1 MGRGPGKGLRRRQ
14 HSLLAGRV
22 GFTARGGACHLC
34 LTWCCLLAGRAR
46 SVRGSYAERDIGEGV
61 SERSNE
67 NARKV
72 SGAAVAHALP
82 CGERASVF
90 CFPGYGQ
97 PERKPGSGE
106 AIQACATPPER
117 PVWCL
122 VEGGR
127 GSCSDHIQGERGG
140 LHDPPSQEGTPP
152 TTPPPPR
159 EASRPRETITSAG
172 KREALPTFGCPT
184 MKGSAAGPDLCL

>member
-1 MGRGPGKGLRRRQ
+1 M
-14 HSLLAGRV
+14 
-22 GFTARGGACHLC
+22 
-34 LTWCCLLAGRAR
+34 
-46 SVRGSYAERDIGEGV
+46 RGSYAERDIGEGV

-72 SGAAVAHALP
+72 SGAADAHGLP

-122 VEGGR
+122 VEG
-127 GSCSDHIQGERGG
+127 
-140 LHDPPSQEGTPP
+140 EGVVLITYKGKGAVF
-152 TTPPPPR
+152 TTPPPRRAPHLRHRPHPGKLHVHEKRSPPR
-159 EASRPRETITSAG
+159 GNG
-172 KREALPTFGCPT
+172 K
-184 MKGSAAGPDLCL
+184 LCLLLGARL